1 MWLSLSKKFPF
12 LVALWKIVGLGL
24 QQTPSFFFLSS
35 SLFGCVGMALLPQ
48 ILTSLE
54 ARFGDPKFMSAL
66 HLWRIAANVL
76 PTKEVISMF
85 NENMDGSCP
94 LCNSVLELPFV

>member
-1 MWLSLSKKFPF
+1 MVELIQ
-12 LVALWKIVGLGL
+12 KIPI
-24 QQTPSFFFLSS
+24 PSCPMEDSWSWIATNSEFFFLSS

-48 ILTSLE
+48 ISTSLE